1 MESQNSQNKN
11 ESQNSQSKSNSQNF
25 KKTHFSSSSP
35 PEIFVGQ
42 SNYPK
47 VFTGILSPVNFYNEN
62 DNSESNTEKFSMP
75 EIWVKKNATIGEV
88 MAYRRKMIYSR
99 FVSDVKLAPRNSSSA
114 SNSSSSTQ
122 NHLTSALNQIAMA
135 NNSVRAEFFLKKA
148 PKFSPIKESSVP
160 FIGNPAP
167 LQNIRLEENPK
178 IDKKVDYLVSD
189 TYLKANHGIKEL
201 YKSKIE
207 ISNIIKILSA
217 GLLGLKK
224 QRKMVPTRWSIT
236 AIDDSLSKDML
247 KSIKLFPEISEFQVF
262 HSEYVGNHYEI
273 LLLPD
278 KFSFEVIETRIPTK
292 NPVKLSQAIPNI
304 EFWQDWEGFFPRKN
318 YASSVTGAYYANR
331 LALCEYLTQ
340 MHRQASAIFFR
351 EVRPEYNA
359 PLGVGILREVTRKAF
374 QSPPQKFSTL
384 SEALQDI
391 QTRIFLPVSTFTNR
405 SNILKQRGK
414 QKRLSQFF

>member
-1 MESQNSQNKN
+1 MESQNSQNPN
-11 ESQNSQSKSNSQNF
+11 ESQNHQSKPNLQNF

-47 VFTGILSPVNFYNEN
+47 VFAGILSPVNFYNEN
-62 DNSESNTEKFSMP
+62 DSETDSNTEKFSMP

-99 FVSDVKLAPRNSSSA
+99 FVSNVKLAPRNSG
-114 SNSSSSTQ
+114 SNSNSSTQ

-135 NNSVRAEFFLKKA
+135 NNSVRAEFFLRKA
-148 PKFSPIKESSVP
+148 PKFFPIKESSVP

-178 IDKKVDYLVSD
+178 IEKKVDYLVSD
-189 TYLKANHGIKEL
+189 NYLKANHGIKEL

-207 ISNIIKILSA
+207 ISNIVKILSA

-247 KSIKLFPEISEFQVF
+247 KSIKLFPEINEFQLF

-292 NPVKLSQAIPNI
+292 NPTDLSKVINEI
-304 EFWQDWEGFFPRKN
+304 EFWQDYENFFPRKN

-340 MHRQASAIFFR
+340 IHRQASAIFFR

-374 QSPPQKFSTL
+374 QSPPQTFQTIN
-384 SEALQDI
+384 EALNDI
-391 QTRIFLPVSTFTNR
+391 QTRIFLPVSNFTNR
-405 SNILKQRGK
+405 SNILKNRGK
-414 QKRLSQFF
+414 QKRD